1 MSGRGTIVGHELP
14 RCPGSRSMTTASIA
28 LVGDRSQSVRTHAR
42 IPLLVEALRRRD
54 GIVLDPYWIPSED
67 VEDGAALD
75 GFDGIWVVPGSPYR
89 SPDGAVA
96 AVRRARDRRIPF
108 LGTCG
113 GFQHAV
119 LMLARDLAG
128 IPEAAHAEYGPGGEH
143 VVVAL
148 ECSLVGHQGAI
159 RFAPGSL
166 MQEVMGVERSV
177 ERYHCAYGVAPA
189 YIERLEAAGVRFGA
203 RDDQGDVRASSSRST
218 RSSSRRCSS
227 PSWPATARARTRSS
241 ARSRRRA
248 RRAPAIAA
256 PRSPPDGAAQA
267 PASARRSAA
276 RAASLHGSAA
286 AARRHGHSAPA
297 AAPASGRGAVPATSR
312 AAAARS
318 VTSSTG
324 RNGLSRARSPRR
336 RCARRRPRRRSAL
349 LGG

>member
-1 MSGRGTIVGHELP
+1 
-14 RCPGSRSMTTASIA
+14 MTTASIA
-28 LVGDRSQSVRTHAR
+28 LVGDRSQAVRAHAR

-67 VEDGAALD
+67 VGDGAALD

-89 SPDGAVA
+89 SAEGAVA

-128 IPEAAHAEYGPGGEH
+128 IPEAAHAEYGAGGEH

-148 ECSLVGHQGAI
+148 ECSLVGHEGAI

-177 ERYHCAYGVAPA
+177 ERYHCAYGVAPP

-203 RDDQGDVRASSSRST
+203 RDDEGDVRALELGDHPFFLATLFQPELAGDGT
-218 RSSSRRCSS
+218 RAHPVVRAF
-227 PSWPATARARTRSS
+227 ATACAAHARDRDATV
-241 ARSRRRA
+241 
-248 RRAPAIAA
+248 AA
-256 PRSPPDGAAQA
+256 
-267 PASARRSAA
+267 
-276 RAASLHGSAA
+276 
-286 AARRHGHSAPA
+286 
-297 AAPASGRGAVPATSR
+297 
-312 AAAARS
+312 
-318 VTSSTG
+318 
-324 RNGLSRARSPRR
+324 
-336 RCARRRPRRRSAL
+336 
-349 LGG
+349 